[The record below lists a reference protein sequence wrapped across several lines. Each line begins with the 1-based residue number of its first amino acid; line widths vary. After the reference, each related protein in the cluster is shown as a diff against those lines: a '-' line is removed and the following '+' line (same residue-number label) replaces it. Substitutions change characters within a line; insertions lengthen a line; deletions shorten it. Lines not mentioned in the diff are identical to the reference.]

1 MERVDRLKTAYSYL
15 MSKGIAR
22 KQQDVVNKMKKPKS
36 SVYKATKIIIAFGQ
50 YVGVL
55 TASFCHHY

>member
-15 MSKGIAR
+15 MSKGIAH

-36 SVYKATKIIIAFGQ
+36 SVSSAFNGDPRYLTK
-50 YVGVL
+50 
-55 TASFCHHY
+55 